1 MDLLELLRKG
11 GMDGDVDFLREAL
24 RVLVEGIMD
33 AEVSARTGAEYG
45 ERSPERVTQ
54 RNGYRSRAW
63 DTRVGTM
70 ELHIPKLREGSY
82 FPSLLE
88 PRRRSERALLAV
100 IQQAYV
106 EGVSTRR
113 VDDLVKALGCEG
125 ISKSQVSRICQEL
138 DVVVDGFLGRPLDGG
153 PYPYLWLDGLTQK
166 VREDGRIV
174 NVSVV
179 VATAVNGE
187 GKREIIGM
195 DVGTSEDGAFWLA
208 FLRSLSARGLSGVD
222 LVVSDAHQGLRDA
235 IATVFGGASW
245 QRCRTHFMTN
255 LLTRVPRRAQPWVA
269 NMVRT
274 IYQQPSP
281 QEVHAQLERVIAQ
294 LQDPFPQVA
303 SLLDE
308 AGHCQNA
315 DLFTGARVLVH
326 PKEIDYS
333 RSPNRGDHQ
342 VATYFSDMLAKLK
355 VEPISE
361 GDQIAEGVSVIDT
374 PGHTKG
380 HISVVVSVD
389 GKDVL
394 VTGDA
399 LPDGGTVR
407 RGLPYNVFWDVDAAA
422 DSVRK
427 MMATAEVFYP
437 GHDRP
442 FTLDGDEIGYLEGP
456 IGMEVTGYVEGG
468 APSSMTYTVHPT
480 REPNID
486 LMQKG

>member
-1 MDLLELLRKG
+1 MVKERMDLLELLRKG

-153 PYPYLWLDGLTQK
+153 PYPYLWLDGLTRK

-208 FLRSLSARGLSGVD
+208 FLRSLSARGLSGGG
-222 LVVSDAHQGLRDA
+222 SGGIGCASGTQGCHRDCLRWGQL
-235 IATVFGGASW
+235 ATVPHPLHDQPAHSGPQARSALGGQHGPHHLPAAVPSGGP
-245 QRCRTHFMTN
+245 RTARAGDRPATGP
-255 LLTRVPRRAQPWVA
+255 VPSGGLSTGRGW
-269 NMVRT
+269 VRT
-274 IYQQPSP
+274 SWPSP
-281 QEVHAQLERVIAQ
+281 
-294 LQDPFPQVA
+294 A
-303 SLLDE
+303 SLSP
-308 AGHCQNA
+308 
-315 DLFTGARVLVH
+315 TGR
-326 PKEIDYS
+326 
-333 RSPNRGDHQ
+333 RSGPTTPWSASTRRYG
-342 VATYFSDMLAKLK
+342 VAPMSWAFSLT
-355 VEPISE
+355 
-361 GDQIAEGVSVIDT
+361 DQPCVAW
-374 PGHTKG
+374 
-380 HISVVVSVD
+380 
-389 GKDVL
+389 L
-394 VTGDA
+394 
-399 LPDGGTVR
+399 
-407 RGLPYNVFWDVDAAA
+407 
-422 DSVRK
+422 
-427 MMATAEVFYP
+427 
-437 GHDRP
+437 
-442 FTLDGDEIGYLEGP
+442 
-456 IGMEVTGYVEGG
+456 
-468 APSSMTYTVHPT
+468 APSSLNSTTNGPSAVYTRHPRST
-480 REPNID
+480 ASTKLYPRRI
-486 LMQKG
+486 